1 MRPIVDVL
9 FTRNLKLAKLSE
21 PSFRVS
27 SKDILE
33 GKYTPDDFMI
43 NDSNTLAFGGE
54 YYDTNTNR
62 TLNFMMSIQGGWEH
76 LSVSMPSRTPTWD
89 QMCTM
94 KEIFFDDEEECVEY
108 HPRKSEYIDAHP
120 HCLHIWRLR
129 MDDLVT
135 MYQEMGWV
143 VPNEETISMDD
154 MLKNKFPDEKERNAV
169 INIYKAEMGDKA
181 DLSEKML
188 FFDKV
193 PSALILGMPT
203 PPYTRV
209 GMKTKEG
216 LNALK
221 EYASERGIKVGL
233 TGNPDNLHYKDST
246 EEVNE

>member
-33 GKYTPDDFMI
+33 VKYKPEDFIVNDD
-43 NDSNTLAFGGE
+43 NTLAFGGE

-108 HPRKSEYIDAHP
+108 HPRKSEYINAHP
-120 HCLHIWRLR
+120 HCLHIWRPR
-129 MDDLVT
+129 MDELVT
-135 MYQEMGWV
+135 MYQERGWV
-143 VPNEETISMDD
+143 VPSEETISMDD
-154 MLKNKFPDEKERNAV
+154 MLKDMFPDEKERESV

-188 FFDKV
+188 FFNKV

-221 EYASERGIKVGL
+221 EYASEKGIKVGL
-233 TGNPDNLHYKDST
+233 TGNPDNLHYKGST